1 MIRIENVTYRYKKG
15 KDILKD
21 INLKIQDKETVAIM
35 GKNGSGKST
44 LGKLLSGIIKPKEGT
59 ILIDDLDI
67 AKKKNKEEIRN
78 KIGIVF
84 QNPENQIIFNNIE
97 DEVSF
102 ALKDLEKREIEKRIK
117 DSLRIVDMEDK
128 IEEDL
133 YELSLG
139 QKQRVVISEVLA
151 KQPKYIIF
159 DEPTTMIDSKGK
171 EKIYHIVENL
181 KKEGYTIIY
190 ITNVAEEML
199 LADRIILLQEGKIVA
214 EIKKEELLDNLEILE
229 QCDIKIPLILE
240 VIKKLRQAG
249 IKIDIDDYTTDELV
263 TQIKEMIKNEK

>member
-1 MIRIENVTYRYKKG
+1 MIKIKNVTYRYQKG

-21 INLKIQDKETVAIM
+21 ITIDIQDKETVVIM

-44 LGKLLSGIIKPKEGT
+44 LGKLISGIIKPKEGK

-67 AKKKNKEEIRN
+67 VEKKNKKEIRK

-84 QNPENQIIFNNIE
+84 QNPENQIIFNNVQ

-102 ALKDLEKREIEKRIK
+102 ALKDLEKEEVEKRIRE
-117 DSLRIVDMEDK
+117 SLHKVHMEDK
-128 IEEDL
+128 IEDDL

-151 KQPKYIIF
+151 KQPKYIVF

-171 EKIYHIVENL
+171 EKIHHIVEEL
-181 KKEGYTIIY
+181 KKEGYTILY
-190 ITNVAEEML
+190 ITNMAEEIL
-199 LADRIILLQEGKIVA
+199 LADRILILDKGKIA
-214 EIKKEELLDNLEILE
+214 EEIRREELIDKLEVIK
-229 QCDIKIPLILE
+229 QYDIKIPVLLE
-240 VIKKLRQAG
+240 IVQGLKKEGIEINLKDYSAQELVMKLKEIIKK
-249 IKIDIDDYTTDELV
+249 
-263 TQIKEMIKNEK
+263 

>member
-1 MIRIENVTYRYKKG
+1 MIRIENITYRYKKG
-15 KDILKD
+15 KDILKN
-21 INLKIQDKETVAIM
+21 INLEIQDKETVVVM

-44 LGKLLSGIIKPKEGT
+44 LGKLLSGIMKPKAGK

-67 AKKKNKEEIRN
+67 TKKENNEELRR
-78 KIGIVF
+78 KVGIVF

-102 ALKDLEKREIEKRIK
+102 ALKDLEKEEIEKRIK
-117 DSLRIVDMEDK
+117 DSLQIVDMEDK

-171 EKIYHIVENL
+171 EKIYHIVEKL

-199 LADRIILLQEGKIVA
+199 LADRIILLQEGKVVA
-214 EIKKEELLDNLEILE
+214 EIKREQLLDNLEILE
-229 QCDIKIPLILE
+229 QYDIKIPLILE
-240 VIKKLRQAG
+240 MIKRLRQAG
-249 IKIDIDDYTTDELV
+249 IKIDINDYTIDELV
-263 TQIKEMIKNEK
+263 NQIKELIKNEK